1 MKMIEMPAVERL
13 DDIGHMDEL
22 NRMKDRIFGLEAA
35 INHIC
40 DPAIAFEAGVCQLA
54 SDISNAM
61 AACAAAFEVEME
73 LQRTPE
79 HCEWLRKAGLAQGKP
94 TWEFG
99 LAFRA
104 FSALSGRASAS
115 IWANW

>member
-1 MKMIEMPAVERL
+1 MTKKITKPKTGKAPTPKPVSPELPAVDDEERL

-22 NRMKDRIFGLEAA
+22 NRMKDRLFGLQAA
-35 INHIC
+35 INDIC
-40 DPAIAFEAGVCQLA
+40 DPKVAFEAGVCQLA

-94 TWEFG
+94 T
-99 LAFRA
+99 
-104 FSALSGRASAS
+104 
-115 IWANW
+115 

>member
-61 AACAAAFEVEME
+61 EECAKAFEAELEMR
-73 LQRTPE
+73 RTPE
-79 HCEWLRKAGLAQGKP
+79 HREWLREARERLAQK
-94 TWEFG
+94 
-99 LAFRA
+99 
-104 FSALSGRASAS
+104 
-115 IWANW
+115 